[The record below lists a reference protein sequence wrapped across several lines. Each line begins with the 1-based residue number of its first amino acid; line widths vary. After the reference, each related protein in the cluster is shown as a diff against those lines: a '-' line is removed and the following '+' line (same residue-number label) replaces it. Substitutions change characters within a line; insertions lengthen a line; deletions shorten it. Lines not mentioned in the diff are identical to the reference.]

1 MLLNVNPTRMELLRL
16 RDRLILAERGHKL
29 LKEKLEGLMRN
40 FLDVAN
46 QFIKKRSDF
55 DKESSNL
62 IKRYYIFTSAYSQE
76 ELKSLFSGSSFT
88 INLSS
93 KEISIMNVHYPVF
106 SLKAEGQAFS
116 YPYLFTETPLDRVF
130 IDFRRL
136 LDKMVELASIQQELF
151 LISLEISKVRRRVNA
166 LEYVMIPNLIET
178 VKYITDKLEELER
191 ENIVRLLK
199 VKDIISE
206 H

>member
-16 RDRLILAERGHKL
+16 RDRLILAEKGHKL

-55 DKESSNL
+55 DKEFSNL

-76 ELKSLFSGSSFT
+76 ELKLLFSGSSFT

-106 SLKAEGQAFS
+106 SLKTEGQAFS

-151 LISLEISKVRRRVNA
+151 LISLEISRVRRRVNA

>member
-55 DKESSNL
+55 DKEFSNL

-106 SLKAEGQAFS
+106 SLKTEGQAFS

>member
-1 MLLNVNPTRMELLRL
+1 MLLNVNPTRMELLKL

-46 QFIKKRSDF
+46 QFIKKRSAF
-55 DKESSNL
+55 DKEFSNL

-76 ELKSLFSGSSFT
+76 ELKLLFSGSSFT

-106 SLKAEGQAFS
+106 SLKTEGQAFS
-116 YPYLFTETPLDRVF
+116 YPYLFTETSLDRVF

-136 LDKMVELASIQQELF
+136 LNKMVELASIQQELF

-191 ENIVRLLK
+191 ENIARLLK

>member
-55 DKESSNL
+55 DKEFSNL

-76 ELKSLFSGSSFT
+76 ELESLFSGSSFT

-106 SLKAEGQAFS
+106 SLKTEGQAFS

-130 IDFRRL
+130 IDFRKL

-199 VKDIISE
+199 VKDIIIE

>member
-55 DKESSNL
+55 DKEFSNL

-76 ELKSLFSGSSFT
+76 ELESLFSGSSFT

-93 KEISIMNVHYPVF
+93 KEISIMSVHYPVF
-106 SLKAEGQAFS
+106 SLKTEGQAFS

>member
-55 DKESSNL
+55 DKEFSNL

-199 VKDIISE
+199 VKDVISE

>member
-55 DKESSNL
+55 DKEFSNL

-76 ELKSLFSGSSFT
+76 DLESLFSGSSFT

-106 SLKAEGQAFS
+106 SLKTEGQAFS

>member
-55 DKESSNL
+55 DKEFSNL

-76 ELKSLFSGSSFT
+76 ELESLFSGSSFT

-106 SLKAEGQAFS
+106 SLKTEGQAFS

>member
-55 DKESSNL
+55 DKEFSNL

-76 ELKSLFSGSSFT
+76 ELESLFSGSSFT

-106 SLKAEGQAFS
+106 SLKTEGQAFS

-151 LISLEISKVRRRVNA
+151 LLTLEISKVRRRVNA

-199 VKDIISE
+199 VKDIIIE

>member
-16 RDRLILAERGHKL
+16 RDRLILAEKGHKL

-55 DKESSNL
+55 DKEFSNL

-76 ELKSLFSGSSFT
+76 ELKLLFSGSSFT

-106 SLKAEGQAFS
+106 SLKTEGQAFS

>member
-55 DKESSNL
+55 DKEFSNL

-76 ELKSLFSGSSFT
+76 ELESLFSGSSFT

-106 SLKAEGQAFS
+106 SLKTEGQAFS

-199 VKDIISE
+199 VKDIIIE

>member
-46 QFIKKRSDF
+46 QFIKKRSAF
-55 DKESSNL
+55 DKEFSNL

-106 SLKAEGQAFS
+106 SLKTEGQAFS

>member
-16 RDRLILAERGHKL
+16 RDRLILAEKGHKL

-55 DKESSNL
+55 DKEFSNL

-76 ELKSLFSGSSFT
+76 DLESLFSGSSFT

-106 SLKAEGQAFS
+106 SLKTEGQAFS

>member
-55 DKESSNL
+55 DKEFSNL

-106 SLKAEGQAFS
+106 SLKTEGQAFS

-199 VKDIISE
+199 VKDIIIE

>member
-16 RDRLILAERGHKL
+16 RDRLILAEKGHKL

-55 DKESSNL
+55 DKEFSNL

-76 ELKSLFSGSSFT
+76 DLESLFSGSSFT

-106 SLKAEGQAFS
+106 SLKTEGQAFS
-116 YPYLFTETPLDRVF
+116 YSYLFTETPLDRVF

>member
-16 RDRLILAERGHKL
+16 RDRLILAKRGHKL

-55 DKESSNL
+55 DKEFSNL

-106 SLKAEGQAFS
+106 SLKTEGQAFS

>member
-16 RDRLILAERGHKL
+16 RDRLILAEKGHKL

-55 DKESSNL
+55 DKEFSNL

-76 ELKSLFSGSSFT
+76 ELESLFSGSSFT

-106 SLKAEGQAFS
+106 LLKTEGQAFS

>member
-55 DKESSNL
+55 DKEFSNL

-76 ELKSLFSGSSFT
+76 ELESLFSGSSFT